1 MAAATTFA
9 TSTSSLRA
17 SQSQQP
23 TFSYA
28 GSHLTQLPSVDIP
41 FEDLRKRMTEFT
53 TRFDAFIEK
62 GRRRVLD
69 EHNDFKAKL
78 SELHGTCQPFDGSQY
93 S

>member
-1 MAAATTFA
+1 M
-9 TSTSSLRA
+9 RA

-28 GSHLTQLPSVDIP
+28 GSHLTQLPTVDIP
-41 FEDLRKRMTEFT
+41 FDDLRKRMAEFT

-69 EHNDFKAKL
+69 EHNDFKARL
-78 SELHGTCQPFDGSQY
+78 SELHGMWNLHGLCKTN
-93 S
+93 